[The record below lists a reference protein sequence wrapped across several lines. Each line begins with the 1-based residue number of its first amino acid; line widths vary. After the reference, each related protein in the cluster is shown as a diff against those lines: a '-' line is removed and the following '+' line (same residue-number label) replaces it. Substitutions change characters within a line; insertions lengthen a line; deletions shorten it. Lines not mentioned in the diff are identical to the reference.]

1 MTRDSIMSA
10 ESRIAQEV
18 AERQVMM
25 FSMFV
30 GPGTPMTRAA
40 LSVRTGIPESTLKS
54 YANGAAMPLHV
65 ALVLRKFLPREA
77 MNMLTEPGDVR
88 FTPIEQSEACWD
100 GIAAAASGLV
110 AEVCVARSDGK
121 IDHVEAAKLK
131 TRARAV
137 IAQLSDAVDEY
148 ASDIVERRDDIL
160 LHDATDTCAP
170 IWLPPGVR
178 LSVVTNPPFKIA
190 EAITRRMLALTD
202 HRVCILQQ
210 LSFLASA
217 ARHRLFTE
225 FPPSDVLILS
235 RRPSMPPGAMISEMG
250 AKAFKGGTTDF
261 CWIVWTKPHD
271 RETRTR
277 WLSPVIAA

>member
-1 MTRDSIMSA
+1 MDALNSA
-10 ESRIAQEV
+10 APVE
-18 AERQVMM
+18 
-25 FSMFV
+25 
-30 GPGTPMTRAA
+30 PGSADGSLRAA
-40 LSVRTGIPESTLKS
+40 VNASRGYKV
-54 YANGAAMPLHV
+54 
-65 ALVLRKFLPREA
+65 
-77 MNMLTEPGDVR
+77 GDY
-88 FTPIEQSEACWD
+88 
-100 GIAAAASGLV
+100 
-110 AEVCVARSDGK
+110 
-121 IDHVEAAKLK
+121 
-131 TRARAV
+131 ARA
-137 IAQLSDAVDEY
+137 AQDWYVEPRWCVEQLADAVDFAGHVIWDPCAGGGTIPDTFTARGMRAY

>member
-1 MTRDSIMSA
+1 MLSLLRVTRDSIMSA

-88 FTPIEQSEACWD
+88 FALIEQSAACWD

-121 IDHVEAAKLK
+121 IDHVEAAKLR

-137 IAQLSDAVDEY
+137 IAQLSDAVDE
-148 ASDIVERRDDIL
+148 
-160 LHDATDTCAP
+160 
-170 IWLPPGVR
+170 
-178 LSVVTNPPFKIA
+178 
-190 EAITRRMLALTD
+190 
-202 HRVCILQQ
+202 
-210 LSFLASA
+210 
-217 ARHRLFTE
+217 
-225 FPPSDVLILS
+225 
-235 RRPSMPPGAMISEMG
+235 
-250 AKAFKGGTTDF
+250 
-261 CWIVWTKPHD
+261 
-271 RETRTR
+271 
-277 WLSPVIAA
+277 